1 MGPKSHFSEWVHIGA
16 TWQTRLNDRCAAAI
30 RLYAEL
36 LWPLETAWTPLIK
49 PNYMTRAVKP
59 RRYNYLK
66 HTRKDLGL
74 QHVRQQVCRTL
85 QWSRL
90 SNRSGVFVFVSGGH
104 FWTKWFRPTDVW
116 HDTVHLCAVYTSSS
130 KENVIGQEFT
140 VTRLKIFLLAI
151 SARYWVTYFVD
162 AFWLFVLFFVL
173 QWSVRPWVKIF

>member
-1 MGPKSHFSEWVHIGA
+1 VGPKSHFSEWVHIGA

-49 PNYMTRAVKP
+49 PNYMTRDVKP

-66 HTRKDLGL
+66 HARKELGL

-104 FWTKWFRPTDVW
+104 FWTKWFPTYRCLAW
-116 HDTVHLCAVYTSSS
+116 YCSSLRCLYVQFERKCHRS
-130 KENVIGQEFT
+130 EFT